1 MPDIDVKPV
10 PSDVFMYYNANNSYT
25 DFILNLCTV
34 LHPHFSVCVK
44 KREGKKRVNASV
56 SRSLST

>member
-44 KREGKKRVNASV
+44 KEGEKRE
-56 SRSLST
+56 